1 MLEWKLCDF
10 LCVCVCVRARARMC
24 ACVLRARV
32 CVYARARVC
41 VCARVRVGVR
51 ARVYVCVCVC
61 ARVYVYAHACV
72 FVCVYLT
79 PLQSPPRGAS
89 YISQAAS
96 PVLPAIPYKRD
107 LTSRLDPYP
116 NSYFFVLTIR
126 AILK

>member
-24 ACVLRARV
+24 ACVL
-32 CVYARARVC
+32 RARVC

-79 PLQSPPRGAS
+79 PLQSPPRSAS